1 MRTHSPHR
9 FVAALLALSL
19 VAVGGAAALTA
30 TPAGSADAADLQSVQ
45 SQRSQMQVN
54 ASFDVQGDAVRLPA
68 VENATVTGQTNLSA
82 GTEVTLRLQSA
93 GDAENPF
100 LKSTTATVTE
110 DGSFRATVNLSNVEP
125 STDAELT
132 LQTAD
137 AGTVAEADAQVVAAD
152 ATTDSETATTSPGF
166 GLVAGGC
173 ALLGAAL
180 LARRD

>member
-30 TPAGSADAADLQSVQ
+30 TPAGSADTADLQSVQ
-45 SQRSQMQVN
+45 SQSSQMQVN
-54 ASFDVQGDAVRLPA
+54 ASFDAQSDAVRLRA
-68 VENATVTGQTNLSA
+68 VENATISGQTDLSA
-82 GTEVTLRLQSA
+82 GTEVTVRLQSA
-93 GDAENPF
+93 SNADNPF
-100 LKSTTATVTE
+100 IKTTTATVAE
-110 DGSFRATVNLSNVEP
+110 DGSFQATVDLSTVEP
-125 STDAELT
+125 PTDAELT
-132 LQTAD
+132 LRTAD
-137 AGTVAEADAQVVAAD
+137 AGTVATADAQVVSAD
-152 ATTDSETATTSPGF
+152 ATTATETATTSPGF